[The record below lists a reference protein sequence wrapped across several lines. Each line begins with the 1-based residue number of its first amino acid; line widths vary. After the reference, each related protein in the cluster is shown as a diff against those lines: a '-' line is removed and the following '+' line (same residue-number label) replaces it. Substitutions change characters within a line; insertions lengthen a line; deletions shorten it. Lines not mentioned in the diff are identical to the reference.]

1 MSNTVDTISSGTKNA
16 LEDVGDALEDV
27 GSDIGAFFKD
37 PTVQQCLLDTSLVA
51 GTAALDEEDDFD
63 LFELDDEDLALY

>member
-1 MSNTVDTISSGTKNA
+1 M
-16 LEDVGDALEDV
+16 DV

-37 PTVQQCLLDTSLVA
+37 PNVQQCLLDTSLVA